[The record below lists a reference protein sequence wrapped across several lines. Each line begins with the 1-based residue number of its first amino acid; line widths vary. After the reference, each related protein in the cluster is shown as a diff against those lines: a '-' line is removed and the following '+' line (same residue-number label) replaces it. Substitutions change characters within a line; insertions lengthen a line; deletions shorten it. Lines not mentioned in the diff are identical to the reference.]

1 LNKLPLVSV
10 LIPMYN
16 AENYIE
22 PALESIQ
29 NQTYPNLEIICIN
42 DGSNDATFSIVENKA
57 KLDSRIKLH
66 SHEHKRIVYT
76 LNRLID
82 LSHGKYLARMDADDI
97 SRLDRIE
104 KQVNYM
110 ESNPDIVASGGV
122 IEEFDE
128 RGVLQTISYHTR
140 HEALLFRQL
149 RGIAIP
155 HSTAILRH
163 SVLLNNNIRY
173 NEKFTNTCEDY
184 KLVFDLSQVGK
195 LGNIPDVLLAY
206 RRYPGQ
212 TTSRYL
218 EKRKKHF
225 SEIKADIYK
234 FLCRKY
240 ALNPAIDNPGE
251 WRRKIPRNHDAIWTL
266 LWYTVTR
273 NTNLTK
279 LKKLRLV
286 LFTHLRLTAKPRLI
300 YYIFFRNNFERQ
312 PS

>member
-1 LNKLPLVSV
+1 LHKSPLVSV

-42 DGSNDATFSIVENKA
+42 DGSNDATFSIVESKA

-66 SHEHKRIVYT
+66 SHEHRGNACSRNKSIE
-76 LNRLID
+76 
-82 LSHGKYLARMDADDI
+82 LSRGKYLAIMDADDI

-110 ESNPDIVASGGV
+110 ESNPDIVASSGNV
-122 IEEFDE
+122 EEFDE
-128 RGVLQTISYHTR
+128 QGVFQTLTR
-140 HEALLFRQL
+140 PTNPEVLEFRQL
-149 RGIAIP
+149 RGIPIWHP
-155 HSTAILRH
+155 TAIFRH

-173 NEKFTNTCEDY
+173 SEKFTNTCEDY

-212 TTSRYL
+212 TISRYL
-218 EKRKKHF
+218 EKRKKHV
-225 SEIKADIYK
+225 SEIKAEIYK

-251 WRRKIPRNHDAIWTL
+251 WRRKIPRNHDAIWTF

-300 YYIFFRNNFERQ
+300 YYIFKDSFRGQ
-312 PS
+312 P